1 MVLILASTVSL
12 HVPAALAEV
21 EVNTCEVFALIVGT
35 EEALMLDCSAM
46 AESHCSRRRS
56 QLCGGDNTENRRSS
70 SSDPVE
76 RLRIN
81 ASSFGGTAP

>member
-21 EVNTCEVFALIVGT
+21 EVNTCEVFALIVGK
-35 EEALMLDCSAM
+35 EEALMLDWTAM

-56 QLCGGDNTENRRSS
+56 QLCGRPRWEKQHREQTI
-70 SSDPVE
+70 
-76 RLRIN
+76 LQQ
-81 ASSFGGTAP
+81 